1 MAGWEPSTVGDC
13 RCKGPLE
20 EKPGASEWVG
30 GVPVTTFCPC
40 SFPCRPWVTSHSPLG
55 RATLRVFEEPAS
67 RMWGEACGNAQREA
81 VTHTLNARK
90 HQLIAEYQRATA
102 IGAVAYGVEES
113 KKENARKQ
121 REAAEDA
128 ARAKAETLPKED
140 TVKMLVQSCFDKMW
154 KEREHGIPRQ
164 HHKDAGRGTRSQ
176 GKPQQRTDT
185 SPHIREAGSSKTRK
199 VSLPSGERD
208 VTHGRQ
214 GNEQGRNVVTGTP
227 PTHSDAPGFSSRGP
241 LHRQS
246 PTVLGSQPAMT
257 GRGGQRQSRG
267 NGQPPRSNRT
277 GQAAEGAR
285 LHHDLLQQPNNAS
298 QLRTR
303 NHLHLPEDKRCSP
316 HSTTTTPHSTNEP
329 NAMAWE
335 ETCLHSNART
345 LQLRQCLWTEKA
357 RQKFLATLDC
367 PT

>member
-1 MAGWEPSTVGDC
+1 MDS
-13 RCKGPLE
+13 LN
-20 EKPGASEWVG
+20 
-30 GVPVTTFCPC
+30 
-40 SFPCRPWVTSHSPLG
+40 
-55 RATLRVFEEPAS
+55 
-67 RMWGEACGNAQREA
+67 ACGNAQREA

-154 KEREHGIPRQ
+154 KERERGIPRQ
-164 HHKDAGRGTRSQ
+164 HHEDAGRGTRSQ
-176 GKPQQRTDT
+176 GKRQQRTDT
-185 SPHIREAGSSKTRK
+185 SLHIREAGSSKTRK

-208 VTHGRQ
+208 VTHGWQ

-267 NGQPPRSNRT
+267 NGRPPRS
-277 GQAAEGAR
+277 
-285 LHHDLLQQPNNAS
+285 QPNWPSGRGRQTTPRPPPAAQQRQPTQNQKPPSPPRGQEMQPS
-298 QLRTR
+298 QHHNNTPLHERTQRYGLGR
-303 NHLHLPEDKRCSP
+303 NSPPQQRP
-316 HSTTTTPHSTNEP
+316 HSPVTAVPVD
-329 NAMAWE
+329 
-335 ETCLHSNART
+335 RKG
-345 LQLRQCLWTEKA
+345 KA
-357 RQKFLATLDC
+357 KVSGYL
-367 PT
+367 